1 MELNCGNGIATIATN
16 FFPPILAM
24 ALSQNKSIFFP
35 SYFGNAI
42 ATIPFHSFF
51 FFFFLLLRNDN
62 NTQFL
67 QQILSG
73 RLLLLD

>member
-1 MELNCGNGIATIATN
+1 MEWNCGNGIATIATN
-16 FFPPILAM
+16 FFPPISAM

-51 FFFFLLLRNDN
+51 FSFFLLRNDN

>member
-1 MELNCGNGIATIATN
+1 MEWNCGNGIATIATN
-16 FFPPILAM
+16 FFPPISAM

-51 FFFFLLLRNDN
+51 FFFLLRNDN